1 MKPLLVPSI
10 LCLALLSAC
19 GAPPK
24 PQGVPA
30 EAFFVG
36 KRRDGVFVTI
46 GEPVATGWKVK
57 IHDRAGV
64 LLKEGPFAL
73 KGYARGEILPK
84 EVVAWNGTE
93 LVLADGS
100 RLVPR
105 P

>member
-19 GAPPK
+19 GAPAK

-36 KRRDGVFVTI
+36 KRRSGVFVTI
-46 GEPVATGWKVK
+46 GDPHPTGWVLK
-57 IHDRAGV
+57 IHDRRGA
-64 LLKEGPFAL
+64 LIKEGPFAL
-73 KGYARGEILPK
+73 KGYARGEILPD
-84 EVVAWNGTE
+84 EVVGWDGKE
-93 LVLADGS
+93 LTLADGS

>member
-1 MKPLLVPSI
+1 MKPLLVPSL
-10 LCLALLSAC
+10 LCLVLLSAC

-24 PQGVPA
+24 PTGVPA

-57 IHDRAGV
+57 IHDRRGV
-64 LLKEGPFAL
+64 LVQEGRFAL
-73 KGYARGEILPK
+73 KGFARGEILPE
-84 EVVAWNGTE
+84 EVVAWTGTE

-100 RLVPR
+100 RLVAR